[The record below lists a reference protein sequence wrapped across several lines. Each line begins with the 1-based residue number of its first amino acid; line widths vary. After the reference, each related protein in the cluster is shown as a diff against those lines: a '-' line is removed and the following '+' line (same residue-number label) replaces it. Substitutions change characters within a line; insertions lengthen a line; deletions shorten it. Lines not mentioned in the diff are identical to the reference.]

1 MITVTDLLGRSA
13 ELSPASDSAQ
23 LDTELLLCHSLNVD
37 RTWLKTWPDHQP
49 QPADIAQFELL
60 FKRRLNGEPVA
71 FIIGT
76 QGFWSLE
83 LCVSPDTLI
92 PRPETELLVETALRL
107 DLPTNS
113 QVLDLGTGT
122 GAIALALAAEQPLWQ
137 VTGVDIQPKALAL
150 AERNRQLHQL
160 DNLSIYQSDWFSALA
175 TARPQ
180 PETGFDL
187 ILSNPPYI
195 EADDQHLFE
204 GDVRFEPASALVS
217 GVDGLDD
224 LRLVIGQSCSFLR
237 QGGWLMVE
245 HGHNQGAAVRE
256 LFSAAGYHSVET
268 RVDYNRL
275 DRISLGCLPESY

>member
-1 MITVTDLLGRSA
+1 MVTVADLLGRST
-13 ELSPASDSAQ
+13 ELISASDSAQ

-49 QPADIAQFELL
+49 QPADIARFELL

-71 FIIGT
+71 FIVGT

-92 PRPETELLVETALRL
+92 PRPETELLVEAALQL
-107 DLPTNS
+107 DLPTHS

-122 GAIALALAAEQPLWQ
+122 GAIALALAVEEPLWQ
-137 VTGVDIQPKALAL
+137 VTAVDVQPKAVAL

-160 DNLSIYQSDWFSALA
+160 DNLRIYQSDWFSAIA
-175 TARPQ
+175 ANRSQ
-180 PETGFDL
+180 PEIGFDL

-195 EADDQHLFE
+195 EANDHHLFE

-224 LRLVIGQSCSFLR
+224 LRLVIGQSCGFLR

-256 LFSAAGYHSVET
+256 LFRDAGFNSVET
-268 RVDYNRL
+268 RVDYNQL
-275 DRISLGCLPESY
+275 DRISLGCLSGSY